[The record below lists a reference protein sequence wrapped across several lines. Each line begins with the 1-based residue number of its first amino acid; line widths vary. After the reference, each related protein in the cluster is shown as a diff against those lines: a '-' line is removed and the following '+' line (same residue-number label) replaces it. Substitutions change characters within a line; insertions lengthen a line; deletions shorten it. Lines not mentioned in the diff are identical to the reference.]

1 MEENEITEKVAA
13 LGDAWE
19 NFKQINTALSEAL
32 ETPRMDSEHAYF
44 IISKERL
51 TEWQYQRMKA
61 QIDEHWPKNLP
72 RPILL
77 EACEVVK
84 L

>member
-1 MEENEITEKVAA
+1 MEEKGITEKVSA
-13 LGDAWE
+13 LGEAWE
-19 NFKQINTALSEAL
+19 SFKAVNSARL
-32 ETPRMDSEHAYF
+32 EVLEKPRIDSEHAYF
-44 IISKERL
+44 ITSKERL
-51 TEWQYQRMKA
+51 TDEQYQRVRQ

>member
-1 MEENEITEKVAA
+1 MEEKGITEKVTA

-19 NFKQINTALSEAL
+19 KFKQVNAARLEAL

-44 IISKERL
+44 ITSKERL
-51 TEWQYQRMKA
+51 SEEQYQRVKA